1 MESNCNLVRM
11 VPWVSTLRIAYSI
24 NQKWSSWL
32 TTLSNIAMI
41 QVSCILSLWTPVGV
55 YRHLTYRYRSMS
67 IPIPIPIIS
76 VSAIYSQG
84 QYRYRPIL
92 CYYQCGADAKAAFF
106 LITITVTG
114 ISMTERT
121 HHAIFL

>member
-1 MESNCNLVRM
+1 MTKDVRASCVHGFGFLPGM
-11 VPWVSTLRIAYSI
+11 CKVLHGPRACVRFYTLIFD
-24 NQKWSSWL
+24 QF
-32 TTLSNIAMI
+32 
-41 QVSCILSLWTPVGV
+41 SLRFSHIGMTFPYG
-55 YRHLTYRYRSMS
+55 TYRYRSMS

-84 QYRYRPIL
+84 QYLYRYRPIL

-106 LITITVTG
+106 LITIAVTG